1 MCRHFSRKHSSAYH
15 SLEPSLKNEPE
26 CSLTTTKL
34 QNKRFYLLIMTAPL
48 YMTEN
53 VGILK
58 RFLRIQRRVSYA
70 HSSRDQRLAE
80 VRYNA
85 SHMIHCN
92 SPLIQ
97 MILNITNFQPQIKSY
112 ATEMRGSVFYI
123 DILEIKIFWS
133 MF

>member
-1 MCRHFSRKHSSAYH
+1 
-15 SLEPSLKNEPE
+15 
-26 CSLTTTKL
+26 
-34 QNKRFYLLIMTAPL
+34 MTAPL

-53 VGILK
+53 VGIFK

-80 VRYNA
+80 VRYSA
-85 SHMIHCN
+85 SHMIHCY

-123 DILEIKIFWS
+123 DILEIEIFWS
-133 MF
+133 LFNNDWTGGSQTEKQICTFLKDFKDLTVVWYTKSY